1 MSGPAADKAAG
12 FLLMNISKYNPIW
25 LASFP
30 RSGNTFVRQVLFEA
44 FGCLSYTVYENEE
57 QTAHF
62 GGYLGGYAGGSSVLF
77 VKTHSM
83 RVTEM
88 GGRIW
93 HIYRDGRDAFTS
105 FRKMQSTCK
114 DDIGVWGDY
123 IDAVHSAADVS
134 TSYEDLVLDPIGEV
148 KKALIALNVDSKIQ
162 QVSEQLSSFEDL
174 QKRNPEFWRRGKVG
188 SHIDEMDDV
197 AEFCRRNGRQL
208 RQLGYV

>member
-1 MSGPAADKAAG
+1 
-12 FLLMNISKYNPIW
+12 MNIRDHNPIW

-44 FGCLSYTVYENEE
+44 FNCPTFTTYDEE
-57 QTAHF
+57 PQTAH
-62 GGYLGGYAGGSSVLF
+62 LGGYIGNYNGGASVLF

-105 FRKMQSTCK
+105 FEVMKKTEAS
-114 DDIGVWGDY
+114 DLSLWGEY

-134 TSYEDLVLDPIGEV
+134 TRYEDLLIDPIGEV
-148 KKALIALNVDSKIQ
+148 QKALVALNVDSKLPQ
-162 QVSEQLSSFEDL
+162 TGDTLSTFEDL
-174 QKRNPEFWRRGKVG
+174 QTRNPEFWRRGEVG
-188 SHIDEMDDV
+188 SHRDEMKEGKAAD
-197 AEFCRRNGRQL
+197 FCRLNGRQL